1 MRARVALSGAVAAV
15 ALSAAAEAQAPP
27 PISPPPPAPVPAPAP
42 APTGNFGGGALVAPP
57 NAHFGP
63 GNAVVALR
71 ALPDRKLEIEAT
83 VRASCAGGDVAA
95 GATVAADGSFSARG
109 TERTEPE
116 RGVKVTTTYTLTGT
130 FSTPSAADGT
140 LSATIERRAGGR
152 TRRCRTGSVTFGV
165 RRPAGTIGTAGKE
178 LRTRYYGTTSQ
189 RGAGPLRPIV
199 LRLSGD
205 GLVISRALFGESV
218 RCSDRTRSTGI
229 EAPRTNARI
238 DAKGRVD
245 DHERYE
251 IKQGNALVKVDDR
264 FTAQLGSTG
273 ARGTFSLSDRTT
285 DRTTGRVLQSCKS
298 GEIKWT
304 AEP

>member
-1 MRARVALSGAVAAV
+1 MRARVALCGAVAAV

-27 PISPPPPAPVPAPAP
+27 PPASPPPPAPVP

-63 GNAVVALR
+63 GNVVVALR
-71 ALPDRKLEIEAT
+71 ALPERKLEIEAT
-83 VRASCAGGDVAA
+83 VRGSCSGGDIAA
-95 GATVAADGSFSARG
+95 GATVAADGSFSAKG

-140 LSATIERRAGGR
+140 VSATIERRARGR
-152 TRRCRTGSVTFGV
+152 TQRCRSGSVTFGV
-165 RRPAGTIGTAGKE
+165 RRPAGTVGTVGKE
-178 LRTRYYGTTSQ
+178 LRTRYYGTTTQ
-189 RGAGPLRPIV
+189 RGAGPRRPIV
-199 LRLSGD
+199 LRISGD
-205 GLVISRALFGESV
+205 GRVVSRALFGESV
-218 RCSDRTRSTGI
+218 RCSDHTRATGI

-251 IKQGNALVKVDDR
+251 IKEGDALVKVDDR
-264 FTAQLGSTG
+264 FTAQLGSEG

-298 GEIKWT
+298 GEIRWT
-304 AEP
+304 AAP